1 WVYPPPLDA
10 SKEEKGAGI
19 GALSVID
26 KNPAAKSGN
35 PAQYESNAPKS
46 TISGKDVRKAI
57 KDINASSANP
67 TTSTSGQTDVEMTA
81 PNGVE
86 DDDENFVPQTSKTD
100 PNAAHAS
107 TLPTYQSIAAAA
119 GMSSSSTGV
128 TKLFEGLSFWLSR
141 ETPRGLLE
149 FVIRSCGGK
158 VGWDATVGGG
168 SPYDESSEV
177 ITHVV
182 IDRPAVAPPPPASQ
196 QNDTGSSVTV
206 EEDGD
211 AALKRQKRKYIQ
223 PQWVVDC
230 INAGRILSEDKYE
243 RGKLLPPH
251 LSPFGEEQGAYQPDA
266 EDGGVDGHGDT
277 IMKGAQQEDESES
290 ESEEE
295 EEEVIEGE
303 ELPDEEDEESDA
315 EQEEAVENVQKRKAK
330 KEKALLKRAQ
340 VSGRGR
346 HQDAEALRAAELEA
360 EAAGVDFT
368 EFEKAMKHGTKK
380 MEKDTTIKGATSQQQ
395 QQEAVRA
402 TEKEMNKMMMSNKQR
417 KLYEKMKYTERKK
430 AEEKA
435 KLEQRKA
442 AIQKAKRKE
451 TKVAS
456 SRTRHFTGSNG
467 VKYKW
472 KIQWGQL
479 QLYNAASEGTKQQP
493 LAVFHRHRSPGNS
506 SYLEILDLSVL
517 NSLDSIIVTFLIM
530 ERHRRD
536 RAKAARA
543 HGGGGGPG
551 GGGDGG
557 GGGGG

>member
-86 DDDENFVPQTSKTD
+86 DVDEDFVPQSSKTD

-119 GMSSSSTGV
+119 GTSSSSTGV

-182 IDRPAVAPPPPASQ
+182 IDRPAVAPPPPSSQ
-196 QNDTGSSVTV
+196 QNDTGSSATA
-206 EEDGD
+206 EEDGG
-211 AALKRQKRKYIQ
+211 AASKRQKRKYIQ

-230 INAGRILSEDKYE
+230 INAGKILSEDKYE

-277 IMKGAQQEDESES
+277 IMKGAQQEDESEG

-303 ELPDEEDEESDA
+303 ELPDEEDDESDV
-315 EQEEAVENVQKRKAK
+315 EREEAIESVQKRKAK

-340 VSGRGR
+340 VGG

-360 EAAGVDFT
+360 EAAGVDFA
-368 EFEKAMKHGTKK
+368 EFEKAMKHGAKK
-380 MEKDTTIKGATSQQQ
+380 KNKDTTIIKGATAASQQQ
-395 QQEAVRA
+395 EGEEAVRA

-442 AIQKAKRKE
+442 AIQKSKRKE
-451 TKVAS
+451 AKLAS
-456 SRTRHFTGSNG
+456 SR
-467 VKYKW
+467 
-472 KIQWGQL
+472 
-479 QLYNAASEGTKQQP
+479 
-493 LAVFHRHRSPGNS
+493 
-506 SYLEILDLSVL
+506 
-517 NSLDSIIVTFLIM
+517 
-530 ERHRRD
+530 
-536 RAKAARA
+536 
-543 HGGGGGPG
+543 
-551 GGGDGG
+551 
-557 GGGGG
+557 